1 MKQQL
6 KSNEP
11 IAINAAS
18 PHPVT
23 VRTRHASRSSRFRL
37 QSKHIIIAK
46 EDEPGFVQ
54 IDTQHL
60 PLMLDESTRRYLFLA
75 IDSATRWAFVH
86 IYGDNSAKSA
96 VDFLRRLELASPM
109 KISKIQTDNAE
120 QSTCGFVGKDNKH
133 SAKHAFDLAC
143 ARMDVEHHRIAKHQW
158 QKNGKVERFSRRI
171 SQLLELTRLESRT
184 DLETMLLSYLD
195 LYNHHIAQCAIG
207 SKTPIQL
214 IKEWHS
220 KRPDLFVKRA
230 DARTELDK

>member
-133 SAKHAFDLAC
+133 SAKHASIWLAP
-143 ARMDVEHHRIAKHQW
+143 AWTSNTTVSQNTNG
-158 QKNGKVERFSRRI
+158 KNGKVERFSRRI